1 MRKYWTIVGH
11 TFSKYTGNKSF
22 FISTVISIVFIVGLI
37 NADVMMSWFKGDDG
51 QQEVAVIDDSG
62 LELYEA
68 LYEALA
74 LQHQNV
80 ALEPFTGSETEAIAR
95 VKEGTVSAF
104 LHLEASQNGLPEGT
118 FHMADSDAFALAQH
132 IEEALQ
138 TVKETVALE
147 KIGVSP
153 EVRKS
158 VSEPVAFQTQTYD
171 EANRQSEEARE
182 QTRWLVYALLFVLY
196 LGILTYGNMIA
207 LEVATEKSSRVMEL
221 LISSVSPV
229 TQMFGKITGIALLGL
244 FQFGLIGGA
253 GAVSVWYRLQKD
265 SESEWSGVIGALGL
279 ERVPVS
285 TIVYVVVFFLLG
297 YLLYATLS
305 ATLGCL
311 VSRSEDINQA
321 ITPVI
326 YLLITA
332 FFIAMFGLSS
342 PDSPFITVM
351 SFIPL
356 FTPMIMFLRVG
367 MTEVPAWEVGL
378 SLLFLIGF
386 IVACAVFGARVY
398 RGGVMLY
405 GKYSSWKDI
414 RKAFVMGQDT

>member
-22 FISTVISIVFIVGLI
+22 FISTVISIVFIVELI
-37 NADVMMSWFKGDDG
+37 NADVMMSWFKGNDG

-68 LYEALA
+68 LHEALA
-74 LQHQNV
+74 VQHQNV
-80 ALEPFTGSETEAIAR
+80 ALEPFTGTATEAIAS
-95 VKEGTVSAF
+95 VKEGEVGAF

-118 FHMADSDAFALAQH
+118 FHVAESDAFELARH
-132 IEEALQ
+132 IEQALQ

-147 KIGVSP
+147 KLGVSP

-158 VSEPVAFQTQTYD
+158 VSEPVTFQTQTYD
-171 EANRQSEEARE
+171 EANGMSEEARE

-221 LISSVSPV
+221 LVSSVSPV

-311 VSRSEDINQA
+311 VSRSEDVNQA

-332 FFIAMFGLSS
+332 FFISMFGLSS
-342 PDSPFITVM
+342 PDSPFITAM
-351 SFIPL
+351 SFIPF

-414 RKAFVMGQDT
+414 RKAFVMSQDT